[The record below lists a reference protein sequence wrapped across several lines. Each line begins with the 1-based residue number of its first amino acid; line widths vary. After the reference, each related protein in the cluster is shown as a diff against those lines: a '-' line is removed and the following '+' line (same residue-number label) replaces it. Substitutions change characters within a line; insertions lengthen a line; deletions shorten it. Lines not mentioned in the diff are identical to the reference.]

1 MSVFKKIVFKLR
13 TFILFY
19 FRFLTYY
26 KKSTMQERFY
36 RDQEHLIPEDNEK
49 ASKTNRIENLDFKEV
64 THNTHRD
71 IKD

>member
-1 MSVFKKIVFKLR
+1 
-13 TFILFY
+13 
-19 FRFLTYY
+19 
-26 KKSTMQERFY
+26 MQERFY